1 MLYRVL
7 CHECRRLATYCADKE
22 IARQLSLLSDTLC
35 ERCTAKKER
44 SLLSGRKL
52 PEGPDAID

>member
-44 SLLSGRKL
+44 SRRRNFQKAQMQLIRS
-52 PEGPDAID
+52 